1 MLLKKCVLY
10 KSREGVKSGSL
21 FLQTPSLYEDML
33 TLSNAVLQVV
43 NLTWFNQI
51 PLSEKTSYFGGC
63 ETLPEEDTQGGS
75 DQTVLRALSLVVLK
89 ALEFKFQ
96 NSATEAEIKGNSLF
110 EVC

>member
-10 KSREGVKSGSL
+10 KSREGAKSGSL
-21 FLQTPSLYEDML
+21 FVQNPSLYEDML

-51 PLSEKTSYFGGC
+51 PLGEKTSYFGGC
-63 ETLPEEDTQGGS
+63 EALPEGDAQGGS

-110 EVC
+110 